1 MPNKIKYSATADTSR
16 ALKRG
21 NVLIGT
27 KDVEYGPTSSTGY
40 WNGITPPS
48 AYTVYTVPSNANTPS
63 IVTPANDTQMIAY
76 ARTLGGN
83 PSTIEDALSYVAGL
97 NNSIVVNRD
106 YEDIV
111 LDSLVFGWDA
121 GFTASYPRTGSTVY
135 DLVGS
140 SNGTGSSTS
149 YNSSNGGSL
158 ASSGGS
164 ISMGSQNL
172 QRNWSLEGWF
182 YMADNTSFGV
192 FGQGIFNTSQG
203 LHIIYQSGVRGMIFG
218 MYANDN
224 DYGNNYRPSAGVWYH
239 WVFTYNHSTYAKQ
252 FYANAVLQ
260 SIGSPVQNQYAG
272 SGVLNVGA
280 GYSSPQS
287 PYNGRI
293 AISRMYSK
301 VLSGSEISQ
310 NFNAQKSRFG
320 Y

>member
-1 MPNKIKYSATADTSR
+1 MPNKIKYSTTADASK

-27 KDVEYGPTSSTGY
+27 RDVEYGPTSSTGY
-40 WNGITPPS
+40 WNGITPS

-63 IVTPANDTQMIAY
+63 IVTPGNDTQMINY
-76 ARTLGGN
+76 AKVLGGN

-97 NNSIVVNRD
+97 NNSIAVNRD

-158 ASSGGS
+158 SSSGGY
-164 ISMGSQNL
+164 INMGSQNL
-172 QRNWSLEGWF
+172 QRSWTLEGWF
-182 YMADNTSFGV
+182 YMNDAAGFGI
-192 FGQGIFNTSQG
+192 FGQGTQAQSAG
-203 LHIIYQSGVRGMIFG
+203 LHILYTNGSRGMIFG
-218 MYANDN
+218 LYANDN
-224 DYGNNYRPSAGVWYH
+224 DYNNNYRPSTGVWYH
-239 WVFTYNHSTYAKQ
+239 WVFTYNNSSYDKQ

-260 SIGSPVQNQYAG
+260 TPGSSVETVYNG

-280 GYSSPQS
+280 AYSSPS
-287 PYNGRI
+287 SSYNGRI

-301 VLSGSEISQ
+301 VLSGSEVTQ
-310 NFNAQKSRFG
+310 NFDAQKARFG